1 MLNIFYLN
9 YNIELRF
16 KKLYQIKSFR
26 SVVRKLYLLLK
37 IKEKAIRGD
46 FKVKY
51 IERTQYLNFLLE
63 HKDKQ
68 IIKVLSGIRHCGKS
82 TLFEIY
88 KNYLLTL
95 GIS

>member
-51 IERTQYLNFLLE
+51 IEK

-68 IIKVLSGIRHCGKS
+68 IIKVVSGVIA
-82 TLFEIY
+82 
-88 KNYLLTL
+88 
-95 GIS
+95 